1 MADLS
6 GHIQTVIMTES
17 ASRIFPALKITD
29 PERLRLSEIF
39 SPRFSD
45 QHTALIPIDPGN
57 HDHKLFIPRHVE
69 IFRRATNAPHD
80 VDIALLRV
88 NGHDT
93 RPDGTP
99 WFAVISAQDQA
110 FVRRIGTASNHPVRL
125 SDIMDY
131 VAHSLS
137 TPGADVFY
145 YQDLPKPETVW
156 TNSVM
161 AEETSDGQFHIT
173 VPDLPAAPGQQMQMG
188 HGTHPQW
195 QMR

>member
-1 MADLS
+1 
-6 GHIQTVIMTES
+6 MTEQ

-29 PERLRLSEIF
+29 PERMRLSAIF
-39 SPRFSD
+39 SPHFPD

-57 HDHKLFIPRHVE
+57 RDDKLFIPRHVE

-88 NGHDT
+88 NGDEA

-110 FVRRIGTASNHPVRL
+110 FMRRICTASNHPVRL

-137 TPGADVFY
+137 TPGADIFY
-145 YQDLPKPETVW
+145 YQDLPRPERVW

-161 AEETSDGQFHIT
+161 AEETPSGQYHIT
-173 VPDLPAAPGQQMQMG
+173 VPDLPAAPQQQMQMG